1 MDARLC
7 YPDGTSLYYTPVWR
21 FLVDFGTPD
30 ANLYPTSDPD
40 TGQPLHAYRYYDV
53 PAIDPGT
60 PWRKPSPPKPRG

>member
-53 PAIDPGT
+53 PAIDLDTLAEAHRRPNAG
-60 PWRKPSPPKPRG
+60 